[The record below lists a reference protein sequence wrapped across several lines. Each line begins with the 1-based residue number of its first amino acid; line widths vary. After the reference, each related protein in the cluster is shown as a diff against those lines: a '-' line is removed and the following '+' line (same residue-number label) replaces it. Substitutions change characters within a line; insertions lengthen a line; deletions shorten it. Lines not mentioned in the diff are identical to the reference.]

1 MCIGDAAVHSDPQE
15 IQRKQQSLH
24 PSVLGFAG
32 RIDVEHS
39 GVVGNTVSAF
49 QSSFSGFRCVCKFDV
64 KSVVGY
70 QHQRL

>member
-1 MCIGDAAVHSDPQE
+1 MCIGDAAVRSDPQE

-70 QHQRL
+70 QHRRL

>member
-1 MCIGDAAVHSDPQE
+1 MCNSDTPVRSDPQE

-32 RIDVEHS
+32 RIDVGHS

-49 QSSFSGFRCVCKFDV
+49 QSSVSGFRCVCKLDV
-64 KSVVGY
+64 EAVVGD
-70 QHQRL
+70 QH